1 MSETAVWP
9 RLLAAIGALALGAV
23 AVVIVVVL
31 GHRTPG
37 PAAASSAPEPPVAE
51 PSGTNAGGAFPA
63 PPPGTVVF
71 GRRDGSDILALAV
84 LPVRRPVLQ
93 ASVVDQQGQGVNGL
107 RVSFRLGSDVVV
119 GAPCG
124 AGCYRA
130 VAPSAGAPKSVVV
143 EVARDN
149 ATTTWPVTMPR
160 PWPPPDAASIV
171 AEATRTYKSLRS
183 LVIHD
188 RLASDETHAVE
199 TRWKIVAPD
208 KLAYKIV
215 NGPAAVVVGDRR
227 WDKVPGGTWQQSN
240 QTPIE
245 QPTPFWS
252 SWNDAHVL
260 SQTKDHWRVSF
271 YAPTTPGWF
280 ELVIQK
286 RSMRPLDMRMAA
298 TAHFM
303 HQVFSS
309 FNEPLRVRPP
319 AR

>member
-9 RLLAAIGALALGAV
+9 RLLAAIGALGLGVA
-23 AVVIVVVL
+23 AVVVVVVL

-37 PAAASSAPEPPVAE
+37 PAAASSAPAPSVAE
-51 PSGTNAGGAFPA
+51 PTGTNARAAFPA
-63 PPPGTVVF
+63 PPPGAVVF
-71 GRRDGSDILALAV
+71 ARQDGSDILALAV
-84 LPVRRPVLQ
+84 VPARRATLQ
-93 ASVVDQQGQGVNGL
+93 TSVVDQQGRGVDGL

-130 VAPSAGAPKSVVV
+130 AAPAAGAPKSVVV
-143 EVARDN
+143 KVARGN

-171 AEATRTYKSLRS
+171 ADATRTYKNLSS
-183 LVIHD
+183 FTIHD
-188 RLASDETHAVE
+188 RLASDETHAVV

-215 NGPAAVVVGDRR
+215 NGPAAVVVGDKR
-227 WDKVPGGTWQQSN
+227 WDKVPGGTWQESA
-240 QTPIE
+240 QTPIH

-252 SWNDAHVL
+252 SWIDARVL
-260 SQTKDHWRVSF
+260 SQTKDAWRVSF

-280 ELVIQK
+280 ELSIQK
-286 RSMRPLDMRMAA
+286 RTMRPVAMRMTA

-303 HQVFSS
+303 HQVYSA
-309 FNEPLRVRPP
+309 FNEPVAIRPP
-319 AR
+319 S

>member
-9 RLLAAIGALALGAV
+9 RLLAAIGALGLGVA
-23 AVVIVVVL
+23 AVVVVAVL

-37 PAAASSAPEPPVAE
+37 PAAASSAPAPSVAE
-51 PSGTNAGGAFPA
+51 PSGKTARATFPA
-63 PPPGTVVF
+63 PPPGAVVF
-71 GRRDGSDILALAV
+71 SRQDGSDILALAV
-84 LPVRRPVLQ
+84 VPLRRPTLQ
-93 ASVVDQQGQGVNGL
+93 ASVVDQEGRGVDGL

-130 VAPSAGAPKSVVV
+130 AAPKAGAPKSVVLK
-143 EVARDN
+143 VARGN

-160 PWPPPDAASIV
+160 PWPPPDATSIV
-171 AEATRTYKSLRS
+171 ADATRTYKNLRS
-183 LVIHD
+183 FTIDD
-188 RLASDETHAVE
+188 RLASDETHAVV

-227 WDKVPGGTWQQSN
+227 WDKVPGGTWQEAT
-240 QTPIE
+240 QTPIH

-252 SWNDAHVL
+252 SWIDARVL
-260 SQTKDHWRVSF
+260 SQTKDGWRVSF

-280 ELVIQK
+280 ELEIQK
-286 RSMRPLDMRMAA
+286 RTMRPVDMRMAA

-303 HQVFSS
+303 HQVYSA
-309 FNEPLRVRPP
+309 FNKPVVIRPP
-319 AR
+319 Q